1 MGRRGQEFHFVR
13 RVGEAMPGTQRQSPD
28 NRFLALYRYEDH
40 VMKLF
45 ILQIGTNRVIS
56 GRGRH
61 HYRHGT
67 AESTFSA

>member
-1 MGRRGQEFHFVR
+1 
-13 RVGEAMPGTQRQSPD
+13 MPGTQRQSPD

-67 AESTFSA
+67 AESTFEIVILRNRTPSVEECL